1 MTTVNIPHVYHKSV
15 LKFIKEHV
23 QCIPQQ
29 YGVIVESDYSC
40 LFVPDLGEWSFDYDN
55 VTIAVCY
62 QEEGNPMSAS
72 GEPLYFTRLL
82 LTTASENTTQ
92 LKEFITKAVT
102 YERDAEN
109 SRKIRIFTGHSRG
122 YFVNTGSIFA
132 QSLEHIF
139 IPPAVKDDIVRTI
152 DKFLVSKER
161 YHTFGRLYKTS
172 FLLTGVVGAGKTSL
186 IKAIALKYK
195 RPVYILSFTKQL
207 TDESLI
213 DLMGELKEDA
223 ILLIEDID
231 AFFVDRQPV
240 NINISFSAFINFLD
254 GMLGRGNGVMIFM
267 TANNPDRLDHA
278 LIRPGRV
285 DRIIRFDYPKK
296 REIQAAFTSMVSDA
310 GPGDFETFYDHIKH
324 KTISMSGIIDYF
336 FRNENARA
344 VLDNIEELLS
354 QTKLVNEIVN
364 EKTEKLYQ

>member
-1 MTTVNIPHVYHKSV
+1 MTTVNVPNVHHKSV
-15 LKFIKEHV
+15 LKYIKDFTVHS
-23 QCIPQQ
+23 PQQ
-29 YGVIVESDYSC
+29 YGVIVESDYTC
-40 LFVPDLGEWSFDYDN
+40 LFIPDLGEWSFQYEDI
-55 VTIAVCY
+55 TIAVSY
-62 QEEGNPMSAS
+62 KEEGRPISAA
-72 GEPLYFTRLL
+72 GEPSYFTRLL
-82 LTTASENTTQ
+82 LSTTSEDSTQ

-122 YFVNTGSIFA
+122 YFANAGSIFT
-132 QSLEHIF
+132 QTLEHIF
-139 IPPAVKDDIVRTI
+139 IPPPVKADIVRTI

-161 YHTFGRLYKTS
+161 YQTFGRLYKTS
-172 FLLTGVVGAGKTSL
+172 FLLTGVPGAGKTSL
-186 IKAIALKYK
+186 VKALALKYK

-285 DRIIRFDYPKK
+285 DKIIKFDYPKK
-296 REIQAAFTSMVSDA
+296 REIQAAFDAMVSDVQ
-310 GPGDFETFYDHIKH
+310 PGDFESFYDNIKH
-324 KTISMSGIIDYF
+324 HTISMSGIIDYL
-336 FRNENARA
+336 FRNVEARA
-344 VLDNIEELLS
+344 VLDNIEELLG
-354 QTKLVNEIVN
+354 QTNLVNEIVSD
-364 EKTEKLYQ
+364 KIEKLYH